1 MDQSDGVISN
11 RGVKQWN
18 RTVASVTYY

>member
-11 RGVKQWN
+11 RGVKQWD